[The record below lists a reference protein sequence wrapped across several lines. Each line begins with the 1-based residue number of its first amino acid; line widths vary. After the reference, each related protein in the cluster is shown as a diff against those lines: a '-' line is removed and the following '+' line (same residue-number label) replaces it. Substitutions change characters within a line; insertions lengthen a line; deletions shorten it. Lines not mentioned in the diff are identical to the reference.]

1 MIKTY
6 KNLAGFNLSEGTMFW
21 VTQLHNLGMFLMIL
35 AIIGHLAAFIFK
47 ANRPLL
53 SGMFSGKVSANYIL
67 HRHTLWKNGVKK
79 AEEALAE

>member
-1 MIKTY
+1 
-6 KNLAGFNLSEGTMFW
+6 
-21 VTQLHNLGMFLMIL
+21 MIL

-53 SGMFSGKVSANYIL
+53 SGMFSGKVSADYIL

-79 AEEALAE
+79 AEEALDS